1 MPNFGLSDTP
11 PQREGIVRLMVGAK
25 YSEEPEILTFKS
37 FRGSS
42 FQKLLVNGRKTVLI
56 LQPSV
61 KAC

>member
-11 PQREGIVRLMVGAK
+11 PQREGIVRLMVGTK

-42 FQKLLVNGRKTVLI
+42 FQKRRENKSIRASSK
-56 LQPSV
+56 S
-61 KAC
+61 